1 MRRLVL
7 SSLAACLC
15 LACAE
20 PKERNAP
27 PVGSGGGGPY
37 SGGPPSASTATASD
51 TNDDGSSGDPTG
63 GLTMGPTGGASTGA
77 SEYAVITGRFN
88 DGGGGYALPI
98 QCSVKFHRPGEINPT
113 NGIETAT
120 TFSRPFII
128 DQFPESFTI
137 MNTEIGDIV
146 MPGDTGFI
154 SAECDVDGDN
164 FFDDNAGG
172 YFPSL
177 PMTEVTVPA
186 SSIDIA
192 VGPL

>member
-1 MRRLVL
+1 
-7 SSLAACLC
+7 
-15 LACAE
+15 
-20 PKERNAP
+20 
-27 PVGSGGGGPY
+27 
-37 SGGPPSASTATASD
+37 
-51 TNDDGSSGDPTG
+51 
-63 GLTMGPTGGASTGA
+63 
-77 SEYAVITGRFN
+77 
-88 DGGGGYALPI
+88 
-98 QCSVKFHRPGEINPT
+98 
-113 NGIETAT
+113 
-120 TFSRPFII
+120 
-128 DQFPESFTI
+128 